1 MCWRVP
7 TEAAWGLT
15 IGVLWAHSQLPGT
28 QILAPIQPSN
38 EFTMTEHP
46 KLEWVTPKISVLE
59 SEDTENGK
67 TPAAAEAFPNQPIN
81 PPQLGPS

>member
-7 TEAAWGLT
+7 TEAARGLT

-38 EFTMTEHP
+38 EFTMTEDP

-59 SEDTENGK
+59 SEDTQTGK
-67 TPAAAEAFPNQPIN
+67 VPAAAEQFPNQPLAPSFN
-81 PPQLGPS
+81 GPS